1 MKKIFRK
8 IAMGALILAP
18 LMFAPHIS
26 KANII
31 SDLVHWLKGDKDD
44 KGDKGDKRERK
55 EKDRDSSGNSV
66 PVNGGVVFLVVAGLG
81 LGTKMLYDY
90 NKKGKT
96 EPTSI

>member
-8 IAMGALILAP
+8 LVMGALILAP
-18 LMFAPHIS
+18 LMFAPHTS

-44 KGDKGDKRERK
+44 KKDKKD
-55 EKDRDSSGNSV
+55 KDRDRDKDSSGNSV

-81 LGTKMLYDY
+81 LGAKMLYDY
-90 NKKGKT
+90 NKKSET

>member
-8 IAMGALILAP
+8 LVMGALILAP
-18 LMFAPHIS
+18 LMFAPHTS

-44 KGDKGDKRERK
+44 KKDKKD
-55 EKDRDSSGNSV
+55 KDRDKDSSGNSV

-81 LGTKMLYDY
+81 LGAKMLYDY
-90 NKKGKT
+90 NKKSET
-96 EPTSI
+96 DPTSI

>member
-1 MKKIFRK
+1 MKKIFK
-8 IAMGALILAP
+8 KLVMGALILVP

-26 KANII
+26 RANII

-44 KGDKGDKRERK
+44 KKEKK

-66 PVNGGVVFLVVAGLG
+66 PVDGGVVFLLVAGLG
-81 LGTKMLYDY
+81 LGAKMLYDY
-90 NKKGKT
+90 NKKYRT